1 MSYLQSTGGQYTNG
15 NYEYIDAGATYPYA
29 EEAGKNRMNARVV
42 RPAWYSCDLFQC
54 SFCVLVLVI
63 GVLSVELV
71 LRAACSAS
79 MLTSLGISSGT
90 SSSSTVSSAGTGALV
105 SSVAQAQQIA
115 TPEYLQM
122 VFGASTENTK
132 CTPDTASIVCPR
144 THVLSTGEAF
154 QVYSEGTNVC
164 VKRTDHIAGWTDDL
178 VIECQTQASY
188 RASQV
193 TPTYATDATAAT
205 AIPPMPQA
213 GGWVTTGFTGGY
225 TMVTIGNTL
234 ADGKSTKCVAAEPNV
249 HCDNSAEQVGRTGKE
264 PDRFNIYYNDNHQIC
279 AHRTDANAPWGL
291 NLVLKCKNIVPAA
304 EAAYQHVIIGNSLQE
319 KSDHKCVADPGNVDC
334 SDHAEVGRTGKYQ
347 DTFEI
352 TQSNHQICAKR
363 TDAAAAWGLN
373 LIIKCKIK
381 SE

>member
-1 MSYLQSTGGQYTNG
+1 MSERHLQSTGSQYARDG
-15 NYEYIDAGATYPYA
+15 NYQYIDTGATYPYA
-29 EEAGKNRMNARVV
+29 EEAGKERMTARVV

-71 LRAACSAS
+71 LRSAYSAS

-90 SSSSTVSSAGTGALV
+90 SSSAETGPVVSA
-105 SSVAQAQQIA
+105 VAQAQQTA
-115 TPEYLQM
+115 STPVPEEHLQL
-122 VFGASTENTK
+122 VFGASPENTK
-132 CTPDTASIVCPR
+132 CTPDTASVVCPQ

-154 QVYSEGTNVC
+154 QVYTEGTNVC
-164 VKRTDHIAGWTDDL
+164 VKRTDQIAGWTDDL

-188 RASQV
+188 QASQV

-205 AIPPMPQA
+205 SS
-213 GGWVTTGFTGGY
+213 GSGTTGFTGGY
-225 TMVTIGNTL
+225 TLVTIGNTL
-234 ADGKSTKCVAAEPNV
+234 AEGKSTKCVAAEPNV
-249 HCDNSAEQVGRTGKE
+249 HCDNSAEQVGRTGEYQDK
-264 PDRFNIYYNDNHQIC
+264 FNIYYNDNHQIC

-291 NLVLKCKNIVPAA
+291 NLVLKCKNTVPAA
-304 EAAYQHVIIGNSLQE
+304 EAGYQHVTIGNSLQE
-319 KSDHKCVADPGNVDC
+319 NSDHKCVADPGNVDC

-352 TQSNHQICAKR
+352 TQSNNQICAKR